1 LERDGADMVGMTGMP
16 ETALAREL
24 GLNYAT
30 IAVVANYA
38 AGRAANVNGIPLG
51 EIYAVLERAMMSVR
65 NILEHVVNCYDD

>member
-1 LERDGADMVGMTGMP
+1 MVGMTGMP

-38 AGRAANVNGIPLG
+38 AGRGTNVNAIPLT
-51 EIYAVLERAMMSVR
+51 EIYAVLEQAMVGVR
-65 NILEHVVNCYDD
+65 NILEHVVSCHGD